1 MSRGGRVAS
10 RGGFGARGGFG
21 TNNPPPMGLTFTDL
35 QTMSREQSALYPPLE
50 PLPVLTEYSE
60 EEKRICELQLGFA
73 TRLRKSAYYV
83 TEVVKSAE
91 LERYADKYRPAA
103 TLQPKLERRNLHQP
117 FFPPEVF
124 EAYFESKKRRKGG
137 TFEPRVTLFSY
148 PFVVEKKVVKR
159 INLDDL
165 EDNAEEEVDKSE
177 VSDAGSQVA
186 EEDYDVDEEYDND
199 YADNYFDNGE
209 GDDFDDLGGGAGD
222 PSGGGFD
229 YD

>member
-1 MSRGGRVAS
+1 MSRGGRAAG

-124 EAYFESKKRRKGG
+124 EAYFDSKKRRK
-137 TFEPRVTLFSY
+137 
-148 PFVVEKKVVKR
+148 VEKKAVKR